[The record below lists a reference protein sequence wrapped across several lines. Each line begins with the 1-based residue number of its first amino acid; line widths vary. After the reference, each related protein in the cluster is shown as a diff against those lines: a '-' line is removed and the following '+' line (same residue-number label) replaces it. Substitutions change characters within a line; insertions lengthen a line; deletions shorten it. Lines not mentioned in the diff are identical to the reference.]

1 MILAMTVPMRE
12 RTKVQADVAIIG
24 GGIAGL
30 TAGISLL
37 QKGLNVAII
46 EDGGKRK
53 AASWIN
59 AGTVALQ
66 NKIPQLHDICLA
78 AINTWSEL
86 DQSLIGATHYLRAG
100 GYRIACNDEQISAL
114 HQRSVE
120 LKAHGV
126 DCEVV
131 AGAEVRKRAP
141 WFSRDVQAISYCPY
155 DGMASPLRAR
165 LALINEY
172 TRLGGKRIT
181 SHVQAVESAH
191 QTSRLI
197 TSDDHIVEAN
207 YVIIAA
213 GAWNTEVS
221 ALFGRAIRT
230 DLKVNI
236 LSVTERTPQFMQGS
250 VITHAGGKFT
260 LKQFANGSC
269 VIGGGYSG
277 IGDLETNV
285 ADIDENELQKNLQ
298 AQCAIVPQL
307 ESLLLV
313 RTWAG
318 FSETAFSYNP
328 VLDSIDDNARVWII
342 LTGDIGFTLGPL
354 FGRMAANAIRGA
366 AIPKFQNSLRLSENV

>member
-1 MILAMTVPMRE
+1 MTVPMRE

-37 QKGLNVAII
+37 QKGLNVAVI

-66 NKIPQLHDICLA
+66 NKGPQLHEICLA
-78 AINTWSEL
+78 AINAWSEL
-86 DQSLIGATHYLRAG
+86 DQSLSGATQYVRAG
-100 GYRIACNDEQISAL
+100 GYRVACNDEQLVAL

-131 AGAEVRKRAP
+131 AGNEVRKRTP
-141 WFSRDVQAISYCPY
+141 WFSRGVQAISHCPY

-165 LALINEY
+165 LALLNEY
-172 TRLGGKRIT
+172 TRFGGLRIS

-191 QTSRLI
+191 KTFRLI
-197 TSDDHIVEAN
+197 TSDYHTVEAH

-221 ALFGRAIRT
+221 RIFGRPIRT

-236 LSVTERTPQFMQGS
+236 LSVTERTSQFMQRA

-285 ADIDENELQKNLQ
+285 ADIDVNELQKNLQ
-298 AQCAIVPQL
+298 AQFDIVPEL

-318 FSETAFSYNP
+318 FSETAFSHGP
-328 VLDSIDDNARVWII
+328 VLDSIDDDARVWII

-354 FGRMAANAIRGA
+354 FGRMAADAICGA
-366 AIPKFQNSLRLSENV
+366 AIPKFQKNSLRLSENV